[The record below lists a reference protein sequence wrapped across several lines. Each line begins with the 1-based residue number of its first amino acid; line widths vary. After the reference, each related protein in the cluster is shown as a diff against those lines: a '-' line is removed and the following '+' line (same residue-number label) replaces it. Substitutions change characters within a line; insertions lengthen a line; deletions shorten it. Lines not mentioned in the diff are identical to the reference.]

1 MYGLALLLFFDRA
14 LLMLS
19 NLLFL
24 IGLYILVGLSE
35 TIMFFAKKIKG
46 SIALFC
52 GLVFIV
58 TGIKYIGVP
67 LQIYGVYEFFKA
79 YALKFLSYFEFIPF
93 IGPYITRMRQSSSL
107 KKNDDANKV

>member
-1 MYGLALLLFFDRA
+1 M
-14 LLMLS
+14 
-19 NLLFL
+19 
-24 IGLYILVGLSE
+24 IGLYVLVGLSE

-58 TGIKYIGVP
+58 IGLKFIGVP

-79 YALKFLSYFEFIPF
+79 YAIKFLSYFV
-93 IGPYITRMRQSSSL
+93 IGPYITRMRQSASL

>member
-1 MYGLALLLFFDRA
+1 MLFFDRA

-19 NLLFL
+19 NLLFM
-24 IGLYILVGLSE
+24 IGLYVLVGLSE

-58 TGIKYIGVP
+58 IGLKFIGVP

-79 YALKFLSYFEFIPF
+79 YAIKFLSYFEFLPIVR
-93 IGPYITRMRQSSSL
+93 PYITRIRQSQSL

>member
-1 MYGLALLLFFDRA
+1 MKLLFK
-14 LLMLS
+14 LLITLLVIVIGIISDMIGTASLTS
-19 NLLFL
+19 NEATFHAK
-24 IGLYILVGLSE
+24 SS
-35 TIMFFAKKIKG
+35 KKIKG

-58 TGIKYIGVP
+58 IGLKFIGVP

-79 YALKFLSYFEFIPF
+79 YAIKFLSYFEFIPV
-93 IGPYITRMRQSSSL
+93 IGPYITRMRQSASL